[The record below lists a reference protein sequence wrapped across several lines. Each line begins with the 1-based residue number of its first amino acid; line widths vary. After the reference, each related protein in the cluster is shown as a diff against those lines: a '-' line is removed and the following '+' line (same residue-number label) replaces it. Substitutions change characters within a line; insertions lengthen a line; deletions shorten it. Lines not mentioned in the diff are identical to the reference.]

1 MELYQAEMQH
11 SAETVK
17 RFTSLQYSTF
27 EWWRKLLFFCLS
39 AALIIFG
46 AFQGFSSGASVLAIF
61 CVFAGCILFTNLNTR
76 EKTIADQVIEAMH
89 GTYPVLHYSF
99 SESAFTD
106 GDDRPK
112 IPYRKLYRLI
122 SDEEYLYLFASKAS
136 GYMIRRDTIKGKD
149 DAQGLMDLI
158 SGESG
163 LAWQKPF
170 SFLTFSI
177 KDLRALMRKR

>member
-1 MELYQAEMQH
+1 MVLYQAEMQH
-11 SAETVK
+11 SEKTVK
-17 RFTSLQYSTF
+17 QFTTLQYNTF
-27 EWWRKLLFFCLS
+27 EWWRKLLLFCLS
-39 AALIIFG
+39 AALILFG
-46 AFQGFSSGASVLAIF
+46 TFQGFAFGSSVLAIF
-61 CVFAGCILFTNLNTR
+61 CVFAGCILFTNLNSR

-99 SESAFTD
+99 SESDFTD

-112 IPYRKLYRLI
+112 IPYKKLFRLI
-122 SDEEYLYLFASKAS
+122 LDEEYLYLFASKAS
-136 GYMIRRDTIKGKD
+136 GYMIRKDTIKGKD
-149 DAQGLMDLI
+149 DTQGLMDLI

-163 LAWQKPF
+163 LAWQKPV